1 MVTYDT
7 RVDLYIA
14 KYPDQEQNL
23 LRQLRDIIH
32 EEVPEVVETISWR
45 MPTFNYLGNLVF
57 FAGYKNH
64 IGFYPLPSG
73 IEAFKQELEGFH
85 TTKGTIQFSLDKPLP
100 EDLVRKLIR
109 FRVQENEKKAE
120 SKFSVEPKSGD

>member
-7 RVDLYIA
+7 RVELYIA
-14 KYPDQEQNL
+14 KYPEQEQNL
-23 LRQLRDIIH
+23 LRQLREIIH
-32 EEVPEVVETISWR
+32 EEVPEVVETISWG

-57 FAGYKNH
+57 FAGYKKH

-73 IEAFKQELEGFH
+73 IEAFKQELEGFP

-109 FRVQENEKKAE
+109 FRVEENRKKA
-120 SKFSVEPKSGD
+120 